1 MHSLFQHRLIPNVS
15 QKQTEAIVNFTN
27 VLNSKDSVVNL
38 VILLDMATSTV
49 TDSKV
54 FTRVLPQL
62 EKNGST
68 V

>member
-1 MHSLFQHRLIPNVS
+1 MQLLFQHRLIPNVS
-15 QKQTEAIVNFTN
+15 LKQTEAIVNFTN